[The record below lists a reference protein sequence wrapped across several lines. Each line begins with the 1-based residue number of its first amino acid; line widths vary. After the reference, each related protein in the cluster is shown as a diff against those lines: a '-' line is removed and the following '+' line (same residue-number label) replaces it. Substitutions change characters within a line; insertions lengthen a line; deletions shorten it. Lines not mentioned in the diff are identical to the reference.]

1 MTDEESDDAAGFEL
15 RVPALKDLLTEFEIG
30 DDVLNQNEMSL
41 KTYFVEIK
49 GKGFK
54 PELREDIILTKDNR
68 KKLLN
73 SNISL

>member
-30 DDVLNQNEMSL
+30 DDVLNQNEMAL

-54 PELREDIILTKDNR
+54 P
-68 KKLLN
+68 
-73 SNISL
+73 